1 MEYLFLCKHA
11 EYSLTSS
18 GWSHQQIE
26 SPLMVSYKGGKKEPD
41 SALCCAA
48 WKSDE
53 GAPWELRPKST
64 CIPVTLSAIIGLGT
78 QIKIDETLKWLFGV

>member
-1 MEYLFLCKHA
+1 MEYFFLYEACEHA
-11 EYSLTSS
+11 
-18 GWSHQQIE
+18 GWSHQHIE
-26 SPLMVSYKGGKKEPD
+26 SPLLVSYKGD
-41 SALCCAA
+41 LSSALCRAA

-64 CIPVTLSAIIGLGT
+64 CIPVTLSAIIGRGT